1 MASLTN
7 SIKYLNK
14 YLYQS
19 LTNPSQ
25 KTELEA
31 TLTNSFSETSISR
44 FQNPIL
50 DEVVTKKKLLDQ
62 HLMNIDTKTF
72 IKILAKWIQKC
83 IQKIIFIHNG
93 QVEFIPWMQ
102 GCLTTKKKST
112 QYTTIMPIQDKNGM
126 TISING
132 ENHSQNSTNLHDRD
146 SQQIRN
152 MRKRLQPDQGQL
164 QNNPA
169 PKNYT

>member
-1 MASLTN
+1 
-7 SIKYLNK
+7 
-14 YLYQS
+14 
-19 LTNPSQ
+19 
-25 KTELEA
+25 
-31 TLTNSFSETSISR
+31 
-44 FQNPIL
+44 
-50 DEVVTKKKLLDQ
+50 
-62 HLMNIDTKTF
+62 
-72 IKILAKWIQKC
+72 
-83 IQKIIFIHNG
+83 
-93 QVEFIPWMQ
+93 
-102 GCLTTKKKST
+102 
-112 QYTTIMPIQDKNGM
+112 MPIQDKNGM

>member
-1 MASLTN
+1 
-7 SIKYLNK
+7 
-14 YLYQS
+14 
-19 LTNPSQ
+19 
-25 KTELEA
+25 
-31 TLTNSFSETSISR
+31 
-44 FQNPIL
+44 
-50 DEVVTKKKLLDQ
+50 
-62 HLMNIDTKTF
+62 
-72 IKILAKWIQKC
+72 
-83 IQKIIFIHNG
+83 
-93 QVEFIPWMQ
+93 
-102 GCLTTKKKST
+102 
-112 QYTTIMPIQDKNGM
+112 MPIQGKNGM